1 MIFNYMTMKYQV
13 VNESVNK
20 FAFSWL
26 LKKARAQSKCEGIV
40 NNLKSDTLKIQCYL
54 LSDSFSKEEVQL
66 LFQLRSRSFPVK
78 SNMKTQFVNDMKCRV
93 CLKSFENEIHLA
105 RDCEM
110 FTEERGINDLYVEDI
125 FGPTQMQIKF
135 IQVFKIIARKWKL
148 LLEIEDNN

>member
-54 LSDSFSKEEVQL
+54 VSDSFSKEEFQL
-66 LFQLRSRSFPVK
+66 LFQLRSISFPVK
-78 SNMKTQFVNDMKCRV
+78 SNMKTQFVNDMKCWV
-93 CLKSFENEIHLA
+93 CMEKDSFENDIHLA
-105 RDCEM
+105 TDCQM
-110 FTEERGINDLYVEDI
+110 FTEERGINDLFVEDI
-125 FGPTQMQIKF
+125 F
-135 IQVFKIIARKWKL
+135 
-148 LLEIEDNN
+148 